1 MIQVQNI
8 SFKYPRSKNL
18 FEDFSHIF
26 PSNGLINIAGRNGNG
41 KTTLLKLLSGLIIPH
56 QGKILIDG
64 SKENFYPISF
74 HTSNPESNFI
84 NLNGFEVLNFFSML
98 NKTELSKIDEFK
110 IFKSLP
116 IFNSALKTRFS
127 FCSLG
132 MKQLINLMRTY
143 TKSTPYILLDEP
155 FIGLDAEHKSFIKN
169 YIEEDQNNRLYI
181 ITSHETLNWQNSINL
196 NLHKGRLV

>member
-8 SFKYPRSKNL
+8 CFKYPRSEYL
-18 FEDFSHIF
+18 FEGFTYEF
-26 PSNGLINIAGRNGNG
+26 PSKGLINISGRNGHG
-41 KTTLLKLLSGLIIPH
+41 KTTLLKILSGLIIPH
-56 QGKILIDG
+56 RGKVLIDG
-64 SKENFYPISF
+64 SKENFSPISF

-84 NLNGFEVLNFFSML
+84 NLNGLEVLNFFSML
-98 NKTELSKIDEFK
+98 NKTELSNIEEFE

-155 FIGLDAEHKSFIKN
+155 FIGLDKEHKSFIKS
-169 YIEEDQNNRLYI
+169 YIEKDQNNRLYI
-181 ITSHETLNWQNSINL
+181 ITSHETLNWQNSTNL
-196 NLHKGRLV
+196 NLHKGQLV